1 MSQSKK
7 LLTVKSVAERLGINQ
22 KTVRRWINN
31 DKLKGQRIGRRIYTT
46 ERALDEFARYST
58 LQAQTRRVDRSAA
71 AAEELNRL
79 LGRN

>member
-1 MSQSKK
+1 MSHSKN

-31 DKLKGQRIGRRIYTT
+31 DKLESLRIGGRIYTT

-58 LQAQTRRVDRSAA
+58 LQAQTRRVDRNAA